1 MPATPLHLG
10 VSLPLFGVFR
20 RRLEFAPL
28 VIGSMV
34 PDIEI
39 ILMLPITGWDYR
51 YRGVMHS
58 FFGALTIDMA
68 VALFLT
74 YAFYPYFAKWLRSM
88 SECRKRSFHIFAGR
102 DITALPSSLWSAG
115 FSASL
120 GALSH
125 VIWDAW
131 NHPYNPLFWP
141 LKLNFAPGGNMLF
154 AVLLAHLVSGML
166 LIWALEVYWQV

>member
-1 MPATPLHLG
+1 MPVTPLHLG
-10 VSLPLFGVFR
+10 ISLPLFAAFR
-20 RRLEFAPL
+20 KKLEFAPL

-39 ILMLPITGWDYR
+39 LLMLPFTGLDYR

-68 VALFLT
+68 VALLIS
-74 YAFYPYFAKWLRSM
+74 YAIYPYFARWLRS
-88 SECRKRSFHIFAGR
+88 RYGKRNFHIFAGT
-102 DITALPSSLWSAG
+102 DITTPMLTSLWSAG

-125 VIWDAW
+125 VLWDAW
-131 NHPYNPLFWP
+131 HHPYNLLFWP
-141 LKLNFAPGGNMLF
+141 LKLNFTLGGDMLL
-154 AVLLAHLVSGML
+154 AVLLAHLISGML